1 VLLTYILFIYFEAV
15 TFILFIS
22 LFYLLKCL
30 PTNSATMKALADRD
44 EEFEVFVVFPFFSFP
59 MHAKIWKCV
68 EFSGSG
74 KKDHELVLSTSF

>member
-1 VLLTYILFIYFEAV
+1 
-15 TFILFIS
+15 
-22 LFYLLKCL
+22 
-30 PTNSATMKALADRD
+30 MKALADRD

-59 MHAKIWKCV
+59 RHAKIWKCV